1 MLWSVNTPV
10 SSHSWSLE
18 RSLSESGGLQS
29 VSFRPQSH
37 SLNSAFCLDSSLG
50 TLYCILHTFF
60 NGKWNNR
67 LRPLVR

>member
-10 SSHSWSLE
+10 SSHSWSFE
-18 RSLSESGGLQS
+18 RSLSKSGGLQS

-50 TLYCILHTFF
+50 TLYCILSI
-60 NGKWNNR
+60 
-67 LRPLVR
+67 